1 MSAAN
6 GGISI
11 ISFLSVIEAPV
22 VIASASFSSIFS
34 LTTGIIKKSLKI
46 TRNKKKKN
54 NKNVMLAKSKLDS
67 IETLISQTLI
77 ALEISH
83 EEFQTIVNEEENYK
97 RLKES
102 IRMIKSSH
110 ELNKKE
116 WKEVKIRKLWV
127 KIMKMQRIKKYI
139 F

>member
-1 MSAAN
+1 
-6 GGISI
+6 
-11 ISFLSVIEAPV
+11 
-22 VIASASFSSIFS
+22 
-34 LTTGIIKKSLKI
+34 
-46 TRNKKKKN
+46 
-54 NKNVMLAKSKLDS
+54 MLAKSKLDS